1 MRRRVWRFIAGT
13 LGAWAIVTV
22 LGAIAGFSQVGMTTD
37 QMLVLAS
44 ALVVAVASIAAAAYS
59 IGEE

>member
-37 QMLVLAS
+37 QMLAS
-44 ALVVAVASIAAAAYS
+44 ALVVAVASIAAAACS